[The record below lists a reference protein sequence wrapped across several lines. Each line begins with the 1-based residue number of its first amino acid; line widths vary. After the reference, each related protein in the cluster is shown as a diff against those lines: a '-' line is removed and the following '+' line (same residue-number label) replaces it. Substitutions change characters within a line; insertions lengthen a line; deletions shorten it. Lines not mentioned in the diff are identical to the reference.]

1 MRRDDEN
8 CTHIFFF
15 FFFFLLSFS
24 KTKKHRNDAKGGDN
38 NKKGGKKE
46 QRAREPEAPPTTST
60 IYPEGFRMAEN
71 ISKKDKQ
78 KLEKILAN
86 IEYAEA
92 HGNDSDA
99 NKLREKLRQVNDE
112 ARVTAARKAE
122 RAAAAPTGATT
133 VVHGGRK
140 AHAPKVQA

>member
-1 MRRDDEN
+1 MMK
-8 CTHIFFF
+8 TVLTFS
-15 FFFFLLSFS
+15 FLF
-24 KTKKHRNDAKGGDN
+24 HRKDAKGGSG
-38 NKKGGKKE
+38 GGKKE
-46 QRAREPEAPPTTST
+46 QQAREPEAPPTTTT

-92 HGNDSDA
+92 HGNDADA